1 VNNEITSI
9 QFRESLVKAIKR
21 VMIEEDFPFDN
32 ISIFVA
38 IGFKYLKD
46 EWNYAKSK
54 NQKKQFNEDIKRVI
68 KELKN
73 KELIHEKPR
82 GVKQ

>member
-1 VNNEITSI
+1 MNNEITSI

-38 IGFKYLKD
+38 IGFWFLKD
-46 EWNYAKSK
+46 DWNYAKSK
-54 NQKKQFNEDIKRVI
+54 GQKKSFNKNIMRVI
-68 KELKN
+68 KELQN

-82 GVKQ
+82 GVKR